1 MAKTNL
7 HQCLIILNI
16 LLMLFSTNQVL
27 CEHLDHQQK
36 PKSKHFVLV
45 HGSCLGAW
53 SWYKLLPVLKSSGYK
68 VSTVDLAASGIDS
81 LQPNDL
87 RSMVEY
93 FQPLTDLM
101 AALPLNHKVILVGHS
116 LGGLAISYAMQ
127 HFPEKILVSVFVTA
141 QMPGPALNISTLSQ
155 ELLKKSGPGPGL
167 DNKYTYDNGLNN
179 PPTTFLFG
187 PNFLSQKV
195 YDLSPPE
202 DIDLATTLIRPLPL
216 FSIQDMSK
224 ILVLSNEKYGS
235 VPRVYIIS
243 EEDKIVDKEVEM
255 WMINKNTPNKVVTIK
270 GSDHMVM
277 VSQPL
282 KLFAHLQR
290 IAAEFENH
298 N

>member
-1 MAKTNL
+1 MN
-7 HQCLIILNI
+7 
-16 LLMLFSTNQVL
+16 
-27 CEHLDHQQK
+27 DHWQ
-36 PKSKHFVLV
+36 
-45 HGSCLGAW
+45 
-53 SWYKLLPVLKSSGYK
+53 
-68 VSTVDLAASGIDS
+68 
-81 LQPNDL
+81 
-87 RSMVEY
+87 
-93 FQPLTDLM
+93 
-101 AALPLNHKVILVGHS
+101 
-116 LGGLAISYAMQ
+116 
-127 HFPEKILVSVFVTA
+127 
-141 QMPGPALNISTLSQ
+141 
-155 ELLKKSGPGPGL
+155 
-167 DNKYTYDNGLNN
+167 
-179 PPTTFLFG
+179 
-187 PNFLSQKV
+187 
-195 YDLSPPE
+195 